1 MGAVAAL
8 WGWKLAFYAGLLAL
22 ALWRM
27 SSWKARAQ
35 KAFEQVLEREGEL
48 ARLRAQ
54 VAQYAEEARDIHAR
68 LLTAQQES
76 AAAQDALQRHLA
88 QATPP
93 PADPAGAIDWLKQ
106 AAKEDR

>member
-1 MGAVAAL
+1 MGTLATL

-27 SSWKARAQ
+27 NAWKARAR
-35 KAFEQVLEREGEL
+35 KAQEQVLEREGEL

-54 VAQYAEEARDIHAR
+54 VVQYAEEARDIHAR
-68 LLTAQQES
+68 LLAAQQES
-76 AAAQDALQRHLA
+76 TAAQDALQRHLA

-93 PADPAGAIDWLKQ
+93 PTDAAGAIDWLKQ